1 MWNKID
7 LSGETPILVGS
18 PLVVLP
24 AGVRGLAQS
33 SLDDLSAALD
43 PCPAHLVDHAFWSV
57 VAGNAPTTEPWQQ
70 LGSTSDIQ
78 IDAENKR
85 VLRVHSVENKP
96 LTSYKEML
104 AAAIDTD
111 ARTRILMLVP
121 SWTQANH
128 AEKQRNAIARSVQ
141 LLRKIVDETASSE
154 ELAEAD
160 AIEALWDGVAAIRA
174 ASNVAAS
181 AISAAQ
187 TSEAAYNAAEAVEW
201 PS

>member
-1 MWNKID
+1 MFYAVD
-7 LSGETPILVGS
+7 LSGESPTLIGEPVQTLPKEVRGLSQASLDNLSTALTPCSS
-18 PLVVLP
+18 PLVDRAYWPVII
-24 AGVRGLAQS
+24 GS
-33 SLDDLSAALD
+33 STPLEGWQDFSSSFSVELDAS
-43 PCPAHLVDHAFWSV
+43 
-57 VAGNAPTTEPWQQ
+57 
-70 LGSTSDIQ
+70 
-78 IDAENKR
+78 NKR
-85 VLRVHSVENKP
+85 VILTYLSASKPVIALKASLVEKINK
-96 LTSYKEML
+96 E
-104 AAAIDTD
+104 
-111 ARTRILMLVP
+111 ARARILALVP
-121 SWTQANH
+121 SWTQENH